1 MTAASRHVEGAPMR
15 SRRRN
20 TIVST
25 VCAAVAAT
33 ALTLAAPAADAASH
47 KAAHRVHRCE
57 ATVQRVKPFGQDA
70 TVIEAATRIWT
81 RGISCR
87 RARTLIGDSILQ
99 VGSAAPT
106 PPMGCCESSWYAND
120 ADWWRKKGWR
130 VERGIGVTPTAPDG
144 ARFIVKRR
152 TATIR
157 FTRWA

>member
-1 MTAASRHVEGAPMR
+1 MR
-15 SRRRN
+15 SRRRS
-20 TIVST
+20 TITSA
-25 VCAAVAAT
+25 VCATVVAS
-33 ALTLAAPAADAASH
+33 ALTLMAPAADAASR
-47 KAAHRVHRCE
+47 KAAHEVHRCE
-57 ATVQRVKPFGQDA
+57 ATVQRVKPFGQGV
-70 TVIEAATRIWT
+70 TVIQAATRIWT

-87 RARTLIGDSILQ
+87 RARSLVGDSILQ

-106 PPMGCCESSWYAND
+106 PPPGCCESAWYADD

-130 VERGIGVTPTAPDG
+130 VERGIGADPTARDG